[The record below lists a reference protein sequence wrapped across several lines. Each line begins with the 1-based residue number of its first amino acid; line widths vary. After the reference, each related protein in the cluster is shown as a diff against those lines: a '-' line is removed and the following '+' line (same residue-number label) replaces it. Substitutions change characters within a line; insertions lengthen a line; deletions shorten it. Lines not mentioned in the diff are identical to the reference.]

1 MIFNSYERKKFSQEL
16 ITIKM
21 PFRILDLEF
30 IYFYF
35 YYKFGWGLVVMG
47 MCECRY
53 PGRPEE
59 FAGFSGTGVAGVLS
73 YLM

>member
-1 MIFNSYERKKFSQEL
+1 MIFNSYGRKKFSWEL
-16 ITIKM
+16 ITINM
-21 PFRILDLEF
+21 PSHILDLEF

-53 PGRPEE
+53 PRRPEE
-59 FAGFSGTGVAGVLS
+59 FAGFSATGVAGVLS